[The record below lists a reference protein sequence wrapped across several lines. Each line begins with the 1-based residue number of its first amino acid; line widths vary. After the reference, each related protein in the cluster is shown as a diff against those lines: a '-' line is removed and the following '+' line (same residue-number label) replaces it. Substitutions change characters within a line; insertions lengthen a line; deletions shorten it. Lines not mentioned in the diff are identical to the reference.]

1 MVIFSLHTGHDASL
15 ALYEDY
21 ELKFIRKEERLSRIK
36 CHGELI
42 PELCL
47 KELRRYHDL
56 RDADVAVLSRAVFP
70 RKYFRHEPLNKKVE
84 RSMSE
89 FFKRKVK
96 YLNLCNELRRLQAKE
111 EAVLDLPRLAAGLG
125 LRENCEIMFSNHHYA
140 HALPALFYK
149 PEWNDALIYTADG
162 GGDFIQYSIYY
173 FDGKQLHCVYGGD
186 RHIWEGR
193 PDEKVHSLGQ
203 MYAIVTEIAGFLRNR
218 HEGKITGLAAFG
230 QPVFLE
236 QMKAH
241 YHVQDDGLVRSDFG
255 SYAEMEAF
263 YHGLAK
269 GADIKDVACSAQKLL
284 EVVMVESFRKLQKR
298 FRFSNVGL
306 SGGVFSNVRLNQM
319 IAELDG
325 VKDVFIVPPMG
336 DEGLVMGMPLDVMIR
351 KRGFDDFLRNRRP
364 LGTLYYGEEFPGLR
378 PYLDSR
384 FSVVATD
391 DIIEKTVELLR
402 ADKVVGLFTKGMEYG
417 PRALG
422 ARSILITPRDASIN
436 HTVNLRLNRSEF
448 MPFAPY
454 VRAERAD
461 DVFVI
466 PPSSRAAMSYMTIT
480 CDVRPEWRDKIPA
493 VVHVDGTAR
502 PQIIHRAE
510 NPFYYDILHRFEQ
523 ATGLPCLVN
532 TSFNA
537 HEEPIINRPQEA
549 LQALYENRID
559 YLVAD
564 DVIVA
569 RR

>member
-1 MVIFSLHTGHDASL
+1 
-15 ALYEDY
+15 
-21 ELKFIRKEERLSRIK
+21 
-36 CHGELI
+36 
-42 PELCL
+42 
-47 KELRRYHDL
+47 
-56 RDADVAVLSRAVFP
+56 
-70 RKYFRHEPLNKKVE
+70 
-84 RSMSE
+84 
-89 FFKRKVK
+89 
-96 YLNLCNELRRLQAKE
+96 
-111 EAVLDLPRLAAGLG
+111 
-125 LRENCEIMFSNHHYA
+125 
-140 HALPALFYK
+140 
-149 PEWNDALIYTADG
+149 
-162 GGDFIQYSIYY
+162 
-173 FDGKQLHCVYGGD
+173 
-186 RHIWEGR
+186 
-193 PDEKVHSLGQ
+193 
-203 MYAIVTEIAGFLRNR
+203 
-218 HEGKITGLAAFG
+218 
-230 QPVFLE
+230 
-236 QMKAH
+236 
-241 YHVQDDGLVRSDFG
+241 
-255 SYAEMEAF
+255 
-263 YHGLAK
+263 
-269 GADIKDVACSAQKLL
+269 
-284 EVVMVESFRKLQKR
+284 
-298 FRFSNVGL
+298 
-306 SGGVFSNVRLNQM
+306 M

-391 DIIEKTVELLR
+391 DIMEKTVELLR